1 MDLNNFPATF
11 SGIGGTGGTVVNG
24 DLVFAGAISLSA
36 RKFVDRETTAINGT
50 LDMTGV
56 TGLTLT
62 DVEVLTEEA
71 RELKPLALVS
81 AATIRYP
88 AAPIPVAGVP
98 KGWSVSFTPD
108 AIKLRAERGIVIICF

>member
-1 MDLNNFPATF
+1 MMMTTLLSLPA
-11 SGIGGTGGTVVNG
+11 SVRDGWRGTEPHALCHV
-24 DLVFAGAISLSA
+24 SA
-36 RKFVDRETTAINGT
+36 NGT